1 MRVVIAVVVEH
12 LKRFRGT
19 GRSEY
24 MTYAELKQLLD
35 GYGCADL
42 YEVVLRMVRKGL
54 VKKVYSEIHKQKMVC
69 LAEDKARKAIE
80 IPSNRK
86 DCIVTLKRCLGLEI

>member
-1 MRVVIAVVVEH
+1 MRVIIAVVVEH

-24 MTYAELKQLLD
+24 MTYPELKQLLNS
-35 GYGCADL
+35 YGCADL

-54 VKKVYSEIHKQKMVC
+54 VKKVYSEIHKQK
-69 LAEDKARKAIE
+69 EDSVFSRRQGQE
-80 IPSNRK
+80 SY
-86 DCIVTLKRCLGLEI
+86 